1 MRKKAIIHNKNFLLS
16 ISILL
21 IGVFIS
27 SAVLAVGGGFQDLGR
42 KIDSL
47 LPKFPYYGSIKEIS
61 DYSKIEN
68 VLSSQPSL
76 SYNSKAKFVIVE
88 SSDFDCPNCA
98 RFHGYQSPVK
108 SSFEKMFEDFV
119 RPGVMDYIFID
130 LQFLKGP
137 EKHIAAYC
145 AGEQNP
151 KSFFEYKELM
161 YKNFDENFDE
171 ARATTYAALVRLD
184 TNKFVECFRSQ
195 KYLDRIKNLSNFNS
209 NQLQATSTPTFTI
222 FKIEEKEVINPD
234 NTKQIQKF
242 YTQLGRIVGN
252 ANYETTM
259 KPQIEEMIGR

>member
-1 MRKKAIIHNKNFLLS
+1 MKIKHNKNVLISLS
-16 ISILL
+16 ILVAS
-21 IGVFIS
+21 VFVA
-27 SAVLAVGGGFQDLGR
+27 SAILAVGGGFQDMGK
-42 KIDSL
+42 KIDAL
-47 LPKFPYYGSIKEIS
+47 LPKFPSYGAVKPIS
-61 DYSKIEN
+61 DYSSISA
-68 VLSSQPSL
+68 VLSAQPYL

-98 RFHGYQSPVK
+98 RFHGYQSPSK
-108 SSFEKMFEDFV
+108 SSFDKLFEDFI
-119 RPGVMDYIFID
+119 RPGVMDYVFVD

-151 KSFFEYKELM
+151 RSFFEYKELM

-171 ARATTYAALVRLD
+171 TAATKYAAQLRLD
-184 TNKFVECFRSQ
+184 TNKFADCFRSQ
-195 KYLDRIKNLSNFNS
+195 RYLDRIKNLSNFNS

-222 FKIEEKEVINPD
+222 LKIEEKEVINPD
-234 NTKQIQKF
+234 NTKEIQKF

-252 ANYETTM
+252 ANYETTI